1 MRIIKL
7 IILIIK
13 KKTITYSFH
22 IAQPTVENKV
32 NIKTTPITQIGVVLF
47 MIMNIF
53 YKLRLYEGQSFL

>member
-7 IILIIK
+7 IILLIK

-32 NIKTTPITQIGVVLF
+32 HIKTTPITQIGVVLF

>member
-7 IILIIK
+7 IILLIK

-22 IAQPTVENKV
+22 IAQPTVEN
-32 NIKTTPITQIGVVLF
+32 IKTTPIAQIGVVLF